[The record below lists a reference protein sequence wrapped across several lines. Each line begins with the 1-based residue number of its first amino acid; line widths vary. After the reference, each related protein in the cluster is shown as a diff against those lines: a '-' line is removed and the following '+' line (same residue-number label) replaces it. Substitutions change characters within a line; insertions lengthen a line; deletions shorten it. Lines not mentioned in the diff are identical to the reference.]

1 VDYQEDEPGR
11 LSHTSLRAAAVPSY
25 LLVMRYLDAQPG
37 RNRNF
42 GPPIPADPPLA
53 SGFDTGAS
61 GSITAFLTATSL
73 AAAPG
78 HGLPADRR
86 NAAQSVEVRG
96 LLLHSRWENLLCATA
111 IWEDRLRIDPR
122 PVEPCAIVEEVLPMV
137 EPLFQQRGQC
147 VRVTTEAEGHL
158 VSADPRRLAQ
168 VLINLILNAS
178 DYGGDRSEIEVRV
191 QPRGAAVRVS
201 LLDRGPGLAE
211 EQLPGILELCDPNMT
226 PPNVPMTL
234 GLPLV
239 RALVE
244 LHGGGLT
251 AKNRRRGGARFSFE
265 LPAVRPGP
273 PLP

>member
-1 VDYQEDEPGR
+1 MDYQEDEPGSF
-11 LSHTSLRAAAVPSY
+11 SHTPPRAAAVPPY
-25 LLVMRYLDAQPG
+25 LLVMRYLDAQPAP
-37 RNRNF
+37 NRTF
-42 GPPIPADPPLA
+42 GLPGPADPSLA
-53 SGFDTGAS
+53 PGFNTGAS

-73 AAAPG
+73 ASAHG

-96 LLLHSRWENLLCATA
+96 LLLQSRWENLLCAAA
-111 IWEDRLRIDPR
+111 IWEDRLQLDPR

-137 EPLFQQRGQC
+137 APLFQQRGQG
-147 VRVTTEAEGHL
+147 VRVTTEAEERL

-168 VLINLILNAS
+168 VLINLMLNAS

-191 QPRGAAVRVS
+191 RPRGAAVRVS

-211 EQLPGILELCDPNMT
+211 EQLPGMFELFDPHL
-226 PPNVPMTL
+226 PAPNAPLTL

-239 RALVE
+239 GRLVE